1 MKVKAIPNN
10 FFNKLDLS
18 SPKLLKGIKF
28 AQKNVNQLEYIK
40 SLFVDDIQSI
50 FSKSYSDAEQLAE
63 ELLGLKTLTNVMV
76 QNTIMHSYMIDDRR
90 FTLSDVYDSIKHD
103 KMIEQLSLN
112 L

>member
-40 SLFVDDIQSI
+40 SLFIDDIQAI

-76 QNTIMHSYMIDDRR
+76 QNTIMHSYID
-90 FTLSDVYDSIKHD
+90 TENGYSLMQKISNHEKQV
-103 KMIEQLSLN
+103 EQLSLN